1 MHKCFCNEI
10 FGFLIDTY
18 SSNYMLGCFSI
29 YFNINYWR
37 ITCFRVF
44 YHWKFETGSLF
55 FSEPVYVR
63 VCFFLQPDM
72 SHPFLQ
78 TWIGLPTSPR
88 RPVFDCV
95 GGGVCG
101 PTSSIFFATK

>member
-1 MHKCFCNEI
+1 MFSSFLSLEI
-10 FGFLIDTY
+10 RNWFT
-18 SSNYMLGCFSI
+18 
-29 YFNINYWR
+29 
-37 ITCFRVF
+37 
-44 YHWKFETGSLF
+44 F